1 MQINK
6 NLHPFDRAFRGVT
19 GIVLT
24 AFTFLN
30 GDFLQEPFLEIL
42 IGTFGVLNLIS
53 LFTAWCPVY
62 HIAGISTR
70 SKKTP

>member
-6 NLHPFDRAFRGVT
+6 NLHTFDRVFRGVT
-19 GIVLT
+19 GIALT

-42 IGTFGVLNLIS
+42 IATFGVLNLVS
-53 LFTAWCPVY
+53 LFTGWCPVY
-62 HIAGISTR
+62 HFAGISTR
-70 SKKTP
+70 PKKTP